1 MSFGSLAGLPVED
14 YFIRRLAEEQALA
27 DRALDPRARAG
38 HERAARIFRELIDGH
53 DRGID

>member
-1 MSFGSLAGLPVED
+1 MSFGSLSGLPVED

-27 DRALDPRARAG
+27 DRASDPRTRAG

-53 DRGID
+53 DRSID